1 MSSLVG
7 KMVIPIDSCEFFF
20 SVAPATDSDLKIMI
34 GRKATT
40 YDQLTTELS
49 CSNGWDISQAKT

>member
-1 MSSLVG
+1 MSVFCEWEMGTMMKHVTNLVG

-20 SVAPATDSDLKIMI
+20 SVAPARDSDLKIMI

-40 YDQLTTELS
+40 YDRF
-49 CSNGWDISQAKT
+49 